1 MALPTTNATTELPAV
16 NQILASVGQ
25 APVTTLDQT
34 NPDVAIA
41 YDTLIQVSQ
50 EVQAE
55 GWTFNKEYD
64 YPFTPDNDNH
74 IIYPPN
80 VLQMDLT
87 EDDLRNVTNATKKM
101 DVIRRAGKYTRI
113 PTKLTVL
120 QNGTGSGTNG
130 TVFNVATTTNGSGTG
145 FRANLTIEGNVV
157 TAITVAAGGSSYL
170 IGDNVTIAASDA
182 GTSADVVGSIS
193 DATPEKSMVY
203 DRQNHTF
210 EFTNSEYK
218 FNVVWYFDWTDLPI
232 PMKDYITAR
241 AAAIT
246 SSRIVGDNAL
256 YQQLKAKELECRTIA
271 LEYECN
277 QGQFTFFGHPKGGNY
292 YNSYK
297 PYHALQR

>member
-50 EVQAE
+50 EVQSE

-80 VLQMDLT
+80 VLQMDLA
-87 EDDLRNVTNATKKM
+87 EDEIRNVTNSTKRM
-101 DVIRRAGKYTRI
+101 DVIRRSGKYTRI
-113 PTKLTVL
+113 P
-120 QNGTGSGTNG
+120 
-130 TVFNVATTTNGSGTG
+130 
-145 FRANLTIEGNVV
+145 
-157 TAITVAAGGSSYL
+157 ITVAAGGSSYL
-170 IGDNVTIAASDA
+170 IGDNVTIAASDS
-182 GTSADVVGSIS
+182 GTTADVVGTIS
-193 DATPEKSMVY
+193 EATPEKGMLY

-210 EFTNSEYK
+210 EFTNPEYK

-246 SSRIVGDNAL
+246 ASRVVGDNAL
-256 YQQLKAKELECRTIA
+256 YQQLKTKEIECRTLA

-277 QGQFTFFGHPKGGNY
+277 QGQFTYFGHPKGGNY

-297 PYHALQR
+297 PYQALQR